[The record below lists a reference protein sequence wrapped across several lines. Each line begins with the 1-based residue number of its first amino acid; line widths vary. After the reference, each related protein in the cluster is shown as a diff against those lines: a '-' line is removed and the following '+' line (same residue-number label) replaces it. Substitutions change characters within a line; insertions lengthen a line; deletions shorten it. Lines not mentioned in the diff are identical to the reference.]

1 MAGHSAFANIKH
13 RKDRQDAKRGKV
25 WTKISKSIIV
35 AAQLGGGDPNHNP
48 RLRLAIAEAKAA
60 QMPKDNID
68 RAIKRGIGELDG
80 GKMEEGSYEG
90 YGPGGIAVI
99 CETMTDNVN
108 RTAPEIRKIFD
119 VYGGNLGKSNCVGYM
134 FDRKGLFL
142 IAADKVPEE
151 TLMELVLDAGAEDLK
166 REGDKYQ
173 VTTPPDTYAAV
184 SEALEKANIPVEA
197 KQLAKVPQNTVEITD
212 PDKAKSIAKFM
223 EALDDHDDVQNVW
236 SNFTIAEGIDVS

>member
-1 MAGHSAFANIKH
+1 MAGHSAFSNIKH

-35 AAQLGGGDPNHNP
+35 AAQLGGGDPDHNA
-48 RLRLAIAEAKAA
+48 RLRLAIADAKAA
-60 QMPKDNID
+60 QMPKDTID
-68 RAIKRGIGELDG
+68 RAIRRGTGELDG
-80 GKMEEGSYEG
+80 GRMEEGLYEG

-99 CETMTDNVN
+99 CEVMTDNVN

-119 VYGGNLGKSNCVGYM
+119 HYGGNLGKSNCVGYM

-142 IAADKVPEE
+142 IAADKVAED

-173 VTTPPDTYAAV
+173 VTSPPEAFAAV

-197 KQLAKVPQNTVEITD
+197 KQLARVPQNTVELAD
-212 PDKAKSIAKFM
+212 ADKAKSVSKFM
-223 EALDDHDDVQNVW
+223 EALDDHDDVQSVW
-236 SNFTIAEGIDVS
+236 SNFTIAEGMEIA

>member
-1 MAGHSAFANIKH
+1 MAGHSAFSNIKH

-35 AAQLGGGDPNHNP
+35 AAQLGGGDPDHNA
-48 RLRLAIAEAKAA
+48 RLRLAIADAKAA
-60 QMPKDNID
+60 QMPKDTID
-68 RAIKRGIGELDG
+68 RAIRRGTGELDG
-80 GKMEEGSYEG
+80 GRMEEGLYEG

-99 CETMTDNVN
+99 CEVMTDNVN

-119 VYGGNLGKSNCVGYM
+119 HYGGNLGKSNCVGYM

-142 IAADKVPEE
+142 IAADKVAED

-173 VTTPPDTYAAV
+173 VTSPPEAFAAV
-184 SEALEKANIPVEA
+184 SEALEKATIPVEA
-197 KQLAKVPQNTVEITD
+197 KQLARVPQNTVELAD
-212 PDKAKSIAKFM
+212 ADKAKSVSKFM
-223 EALDDHDDVQNVW
+223 EALDDHDDVQSVW
-236 SNFTIAEGIDVS
+236 SNFTIAEGIEIA